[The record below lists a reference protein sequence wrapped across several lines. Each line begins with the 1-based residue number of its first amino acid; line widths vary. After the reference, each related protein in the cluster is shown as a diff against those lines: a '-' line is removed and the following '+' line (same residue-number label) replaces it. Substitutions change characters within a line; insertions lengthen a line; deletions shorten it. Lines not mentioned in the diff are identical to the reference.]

1 MFGADTQLIA
11 DRTYFVV
18 GDGAEVVA
26 SGGWSR
32 RRTLYGGDQHKS
44 AADPLL
50 DPNVDAARIRAF
62 FVHPSRAR
70 RGLGRML
77 FDACHDAARREGF
90 RAFELGA
97 TLPGIPLYRALGFTG
112 DERVDAVLP
121 DGVVLPI
128 VKMTRAI
135 DYGRRLKCAGEFRGG
150 ASNPEEPRIIP
161 SFADELHADRESA
174 AIEPAGQH
182 HSGIARVVEC
192 RRVGAHG
199 PVVDLHAIHGQWRA
213 WLAMRK
219 R

>member
-1 MFGADTQLIA
+1 MTHAFALRLATSADLPSIAALIDESVRGLSAGIYTPEEINSGLKYVFGADTQLIA

-18 GDGAEVVA
+18 GDGDEVVA

-135 DYGRRLKCAGEFRGG
+135 DYGGG
-150 ASNPEEPRIIP
+150 
-161 SFADELHADRESA
+161 
-174 AIEPAGQH
+174 
-182 HSGIARVVEC
+182 
-192 RRVGAHG
+192 
-199 PVVDLHAIHGQWRA
+199 
-213 WLAMRK
+213 
-219 R
+219 